1 MTQIFLEAGD
11 YETITKAISAEERM
25 AIEQKSWEQHYPKT
39 KVKSGSI
46 TK

>member
-1 MTQIFLEAGD
+1 MTQIFPEAGD
-11 YETITKAISAEERM
+11 YKTITKAISAEERM
-25 AIEQKSWEQHYPKT
+25 AIEQSWEQHYPKT